1 MKNKKGFTII
11 ELLAVVVVLAL
22 LSTFVGMSIS
32 RYRIDARNKERNIL
46 RATLID
52 EFNNY
57 RVANSDKYLNNTI
70 KYSYNN
76 DSDFANLLMHPNK
89 EVDKVYLAKKISFNK
104 NTCNNIEN
112 SYITYFNKKDRLSSI
127 DKISDDSITEEMK
140 TKLKEKLESSNEE
153 VYCVYFYCEGELVI
167 DDSDNVYGNKVV
179 ETVLI
184 NDNYKDIEV
193 NYCR

>member
-22 LSTFVGMSIS
+22 LSTVVGMSIS
-32 RYRIDARNKERNIL
+32 RNRIDARNIL

-57 RVANSDKYLNNTI
+57 RIANSDKYLNNTI
-70 KYSYNN
+70 GYSYTNDNN
-76 DSDFANLLMHPNK
+76 
-89 EVDKVYLAKKISFNK
+89 KVYLAKKISFNK

-112 SYITYFNKKDRLSSI
+112 SYITYFKKKDRLSSI
-127 DKISDDSITEEMK
+127 DKISDDSVTEEMK

-167 DDSDNVYGNKVV
+167 DDSDIVYGNKVV
-179 ETVLI
+179 ESVLI

>member
-22 LSTFVGMSIS
+22 LSTLVGMSIS
-32 RYRIDARNKERNIL
+32 RNRIDARNKERNIL

-57 RVANSDKYLNNTI
+57 RIVNSDKYLNNKLYYT
-70 KYSYNN
+70 YTNDNN
-76 DSDFANLLMHPNK
+76 
-89 EVDKVYLAKKISFNK
+89 KVYLAKKISFNK
-104 NTCNNIEN
+104 NTCNNIGN
-112 SYITYFNKKDRLSSI
+112 SYITYFKKKDRLSSI
-127 DKISDDSITEEMK
+127 DKINDDSITEEMK
-140 TKLKEKLESSNEE
+140 TKLKEKLEFSNEE

-167 DDSDNVYGNKVV
+167 DDSDIVYGNKVV
-179 ETVLI
+179 ESVLI
-184 NDNYKDIEV
+184 NDNYKNIEV

>member
-22 LSTFVGMSIS
+22 LSTVVGMSIS
-32 RYRIDARNKERNIL
+32 RNRIDARNKERNIL

-57 RVANSDKYLNNTI
+57 RIVNSDKYLNNKLYYT
-70 KYSYNN
+70 YTNDNN
-76 DSDFANLLMHPNK
+76 
-89 EVDKVYLAKKISFNK
+89 KVYLAKKISFNK
-104 NTCNNIEN
+104 NTCNNIGN
-112 SYITYFNKKDRLSSI
+112 SYITYFKKKDRLSSI
-127 DKISDDSITEEMK
+127 DKISDDSITKEMK
-140 TKLKEKLESSNEE
+140 TKLKEKLEFSNEE

-167 DDSDNVYGNKVV
+167 DDSDIVYGNKVV
-179 ETVLI
+179 ESVLI
-184 NDNYKDIEV
+184 NDNYKNIEV

>member
-22 LSTFVGMSIS
+22 LSTVVGMSIS
-32 RYRIDARNKERNIL
+32 RNRIDARNKERNIL

-57 RVANSDKYLNNTI
+57 RIVNSDKYLNNKLYYT
-70 KYSYNN
+70 YTNDNN
-76 DSDFANLLMHPNK
+76 
-89 EVDKVYLAKKISFNK
+89 KVYLAKKISFNK
-104 NTCNNIEN
+104 NTCNNIGN
-112 SYITYFNKKDRLSSI
+112 SYITYFKKKDRLSSI
-127 DKISDDSITEEMK
+127 DKINDDSITEEMK
-140 TKLKEKLESSNEE
+140 TKLKEKLEFSNEE

-167 DDSDNVYGNKVV
+167 DDSDIVYGNKVV
-179 ETVLI
+179 ESVLI
-184 NDNYKDIEV
+184 NDNYKNIEV

>member
-22 LSTFVGMSIS
+22 LSTLVGMSIS
-32 RYRIDARNKERNIL
+32 RNRIDARNKERNIL

-57 RVANSDKYLNNTI
+57 RIANSDKYLNNTI
-70 KYSYNN
+70 GYSYTNDNN
-76 DSDFANLLMHPNK
+76 
-89 EVDKVYLAKKISFNK
+89 KVYLAKKISFNK

-112 SYITYFNKKDRLSSI
+112 SYITYFKKKDRLSSI
-127 DKISDDSITEEMK
+127 DKISDDSVTEEMK
-140 TKLKEKLESSNEE
+140 TKLKEKLENSNEE

-167 DDSDNVYGNKVV
+167 DDSDIVYGNKVV
-179 ETVLI
+179 ESVLI
-184 NDNYKDIEV
+184 NDNYKNIEV

>member
-22 LSTFVGMSIS
+22 LSTVVGMSIS
-32 RYRIDARNKERNIL
+32 RNRIDARNKERNIL

-57 RVANSDKYLNNTI
+57 RIANSDKYLNNTI
-70 KYSYNN
+70 GYSYTNDNN
-76 DSDFANLLMHPNK
+76 
-89 EVDKVYLAKKISFNK
+89 KVYLAKKISFNK
-104 NTCNNIEN
+104 NACNNIGN
-112 SYITYFNKKDRLSSI
+112 SYITYFKKKDRLSSI
-127 DKISDDSITEEMK
+127 DKINDDSVTEEMK
-140 TKLKEKLESSNEE
+140 TKLKEKLEFSNEE

-167 DDSDNVYGNKVV
+167 DDSDIVFGNKVV
-179 ETVLI
+179 ESVLI
-184 NDNYKDIEV
+184 NDNYKNIEV

>member
-22 LSTFVGMSIS
+22 LSTVVGMSIN
-32 RYRIDARNKERNIL
+32 RNRIDARNKERNIL

-57 RVANSDKYLNNTI
+57 RIANSDKYLNNTI
-70 KYSYNN
+70 GYSYTNDNN
-76 DSDFANLLMHPNK
+76 
-89 EVDKVYLAKKISFNK
+89 KVYLAKKISFNK
-104 NTCNNIEN
+104 NTCNNIGN
-112 SYITYFNKKDRLSSI
+112 SYITYFKKKDRLSSI
-127 DKISDDSITEEMK
+127 DKINDDSVTEEMK
-140 TKLKEKLESSNEE
+140 TKLKEKLEFSNEE

-167 DDSDNVYGNKVV
+167 DDSDIVFGNKVV
-179 ETVLI
+179 ESVLI
-184 NDNYKDIEV
+184 NDNYKNIEV

>member
-22 LSTFVGMSIS
+22 LSTVVGMSIS
-32 RYRIDARNKERNIL
+32 RNRIDARNKERNIL

-57 RVANSDKYLNNTI
+57 RIANSDKYLNNTI
-70 KYSYNN
+70 
-76 DSDFANLLMHPNK
+76 
-89 EVDKVYLAKKISFNK
+89 
-104 NTCNNIEN
+104 EN
-112 SYITYFNKKDRLSSI
+112 SYITYFKKKDRLSSI
-127 DKISDDSITEEMK
+127 DKISDDSVTEEMK

-167 DDSDNVYGNKVV
+167 DDSDIVYGNKVV
-179 ETVLI
+179 ESVLI

>member
-32 RYRIDARNKERNIL
+32 RYRIDAKNKERNIL

-70 KYSYNN
+70 GYSYTNENN
-76 DSDFANLLMHPNK
+76 
-89 EVDKVYLAKKISFNK
+89 KVYLAKKIS
-104 NTCNNIEN
+104 
-112 SYITYFNKKDRLSSI
+112 FNKKDRLSSI

>member
-22 LSTFVGMSIS
+22 LSTVVGMSIS
-32 RYRIDARNKERNIL
+32 RNRIDARNKERNIL

-57 RVANSDKYLNNTI
+57 RIVNSDKYLNNKLYYT
-70 KYSYNN
+70 YTNDNN
-76 DSDFANLLMHPNK
+76 
-89 EVDKVYLAKKISFNK
+89 KVYLAKKISFNK
-104 NTCNNIEN
+104 NTCNNIGN
-112 SYITYFNKKDRLSSI
+112 SYITYFKKK
-127 DKISDDSITEEMK
+127 DKISDDSITKEMK
-140 TKLKEKLESSNEE
+140 TKLKEKLEFSNEE

-167 DDSDNVYGNKVV
+167 DDSDIVYGNKVV
-179 ETVLI
+179 ESVLI
-184 NDNYKDIEV
+184 NDNYKNIEV

>member
-1 MKNKKGFTII
+1 MAK
-11 ELLAVVVVLAL
+11 
-22 LSTFVGMSIS
+22 
-32 RYRIDARNKERNIL
+32 NKERNIL

-76 DSDFANLLMHPNK
+76 DS
-89 EVDKVYLAKKISFNK
+89 DKVYLAKKISFNK

-140 TKLKEKLESSNEE
+140 TKLKEKLKSSNEE

-167 DDSDNVYGNKVV
+167 DDSDNIYGNKVV

>member
-32 RYRIDARNKERNIL
+32 RYRIDAKNKERNIL
-46 RATLID
+46 RASLIENAKIKGVID

-57 RVANSDKYLNNTI
+57 RIANSDKYLNNTI

-76 DSDFANLLMHPNK
+76 DS
-89 EVDKVYLAKKISFNK
+89 DKVYLAKKISFNK

>member
-22 LSTFVGMSIS
+22 LSTVVGMSIS
-32 RYRIDARNKERNIL
+32 RNRIDARNKEKNIL

-57 RVANSDKYLNNTI
+57 RIANSDKYLNNTI
-70 KYSYNN
+70 GYSYTNDNN
-76 DSDFANLLMHPNK
+76 
-89 EVDKVYLAKKISFNK
+89 KVYLAKKISFNK
-104 NTCNNIEN
+104 NTCNNIGN
-112 SYITYFNKKDRLSSI
+112 SYITYFKKKDRLSSI
-127 DKISDDSITEEMK
+127 DKINDDSVTEEMK
-140 TKLKEKLESSNEE
+140 TKLKEKLEFSNEE

-167 DDSDNVYGNKVV
+167 DDSDIVYGNKVV
-179 ETVLI
+179 ESVLI
-184 NDNYKDIEV
+184 NNNYKNIEV

>member
-22 LSTFVGMSIS
+22 LSTVVGMSIS
-32 RYRIDARNKERNIL
+32 RNRIDARNKERNIL

-57 RVANSDKYLNNTI
+57 RIVNSDKYLNNKLYYT
-70 KYSYNN
+70 YTNDNN
-76 DSDFANLLMHPNK
+76 
-89 EVDKVYLAKKISFNK
+89 KVYLAKKISFNK
-104 NTCNNIEN
+104 NTCNNIGN
-112 SYITYFNKKDRLSSI
+112 SYITYFKKKDRLSSI
-127 DKISDDSITEEMK
+127 DKINDDSVTEEMK
-140 TKLKEKLESSNEE
+140 TKLKEKLEFSNEE

-167 DDSDNVYGNKVV
+167 DDSDIVYGNKVV
-179 ETVLI
+179 ESVLI
-184 NDNYKDIEV
+184 NDNYKNIEV

>member
-1 MKNKKGFTII
+1 MNLESGLMMKNKKGFTII

-22 LSTFVGMSIS
+22 LSTVVGMSIS
-32 RYRIDARNKERNIL
+32 RYRIDAKNKERNIL

-76 DSDFANLLMHPNK
+76 DS
-89 EVDKVYLAKKISFNK
+89 DKVYLAKKISFNK

-140 TKLKEKLESSNEE
+140 TKLKEKLKSSNEE

>member
-22 LSTFVGMSIS
+22 LSTVVGMSIS
-32 RYRIDARNKERNIL
+32 RNRIDARNKEKNIL

-57 RVANSDKYLNNTI
+57 RIANSDKYLNNTI
-70 KYSYNN
+70 GYSYTNDNN
-76 DSDFANLLMHPNK
+76 
-89 EVDKVYLAKKISFNK
+89 KVYLAKKISFNK
-104 NTCNNIEN
+104 NTCNNIGN
-112 SYITYFNKKDRLSSI
+112 SYITYFKKKDRLSSI
-127 DKISDDSITEEMK
+127 DKINDDSVTKEMK
-140 TKLKEKLESSNEE
+140 TKLKEKLEFSNEE

-167 DDSDNVYGNKVV
+167 DDSDIVYGNKVV
-179 ETVLI
+179 ESVLI
-184 NDNYKDIEV
+184 NDNYKNIEV

>member
-1 MKNKKGFTII
+1 MLEI
-11 ELLAVVVVLAL
+11 
-22 LSTFVGMSIS
+22 
-32 RYRIDARNKERNIL
+32 KERNIL

-57 RVANSDKYLNNTI
+57 RIANSDKYLNNTI
-70 KYSYNN
+70 GYSYTNDNN
-76 DSDFANLLMHPNK
+76 
-89 EVDKVYLAKKISFNK
+89 KVYLAKKISFNK
-104 NTCNNIEN
+104 NTCNNIGN
-112 SYITYFNKKDRLSSI
+112 SYITYFKKKDRLSSI
-127 DKISDDSITEEMK
+127 DKINDDSVTEEMK

-167 DDSDNVYGNKVV
+167 DDSDIVYGNKVV
-179 ETVLI
+179 ESVLI